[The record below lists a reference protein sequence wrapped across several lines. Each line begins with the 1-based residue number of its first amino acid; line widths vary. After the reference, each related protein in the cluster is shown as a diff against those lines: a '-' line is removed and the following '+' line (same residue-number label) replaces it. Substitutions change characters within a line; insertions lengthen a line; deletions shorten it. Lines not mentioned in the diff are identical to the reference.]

1 MSHDTQIEDI
11 LAAGGLLEQHFGTYE
26 ERPDQIE
33 MSRLVMRAFDENE
46 AEVIEAGTGIGKSF
60 AYLAPAILHYMETG
74 EKTVIATSTITLQKQ
89 LVDKDIPT
97 LLAALHAD
105 VRHALLMGRSN
116 YLCLRRYYD
125 NSVSQS
131 LFQSL
136 PDSEEGKLAEWV
148 RTTEEGVLGE
158 LTSLPKEVSRSD
170 IACDYELC
178 SGSKCPYNAK
188 CFFFSSRRK
197 AESAGLIV
205 TNHHLLFMDARKR
218 FENDEDYSEK
228 ALLPPYGRLII
239 DECHNSDRNATSLFT
254 VEFSYSA
261 FFWEYR
267 KLLQVKHGVNGSTLI
282 ALAAARGNEDEVLP
296 LTRELEEAEKL
307 ISELNRQLTL
317 SLRGSEQRVD
327 KGNYALFMGKYSTP
341 LLAIKTSLD
350 DISRRLD
357 RLIRGVAFGDDEIHI
372 QQGILSSVNAFS
384 SMSDVIRDFTSIKE
398 WKDRVFF
405 LSRERNRGKE
415 DVKLCIAP
423 IEIAGILRESL
434 FSKLPTIVCLSATLK
449 VDSEFDF
456 FRRQVGLD
464 ERDVLSACYESP
476 FDYRRNLLLL
486 IDQGSVLYRNDQEEA
501 YFAYAT
507 ERIIRAVEAS
517 GGGALVLFT
526 SYKML
531 SYVSE
536 RALERLKDFDIL
548 IQDGKLSRSQLLR
561 RFRDERDSV
570 LFATQSFWEGVD
582 IPGDSLRL
590 VILTKLPYPQVNEPL
605 FKSRCEKLE
614 SEGQNSF
621 MMLSVPSMLMKLKQ
635 GLGRLIRSKDDKGV
649 AYILDGRMNRSRD
662 YFLSQLPE
670 CNCPEDFTDE
680 ALERRI
686 EDFLY

>member
-1 MSHDTQIEDI
+1 MAYLGVAPE
-11 LAAGGLLEQHFGTYE
+11 LLE
-26 ERPDQIE
+26 I
-33 MSRLVMRAFDENE
+33 
-46 AEVIEAGTGIGKSF
+46 
-60 AYLAPAILHYMETG
+60 
-74 EKTVIATSTITLQKQ
+74 
-89 LVDKDIPT
+89 
-97 LLAALHAD
+97 
-105 VRHALLMGRSN
+105 
-116 YLCLRRYYD
+116 
-125 NSVSQS
+125 
-131 LFQSL
+131 
-136 PDSEEGKLAEWV
+136 
-148 RTTEEGVLGE
+148 
-158 LTSLPKEVSRSD
+158 
-170 IACDYELC
+170 
-178 SGSKCPYNAK
+178 
-188 CFFFSSRRK
+188 
-197 AESAGLIV
+197 
-205 TNHHLLFMDARKR
+205 
-218 FENDEDYSEK
+218 
-228 ALLPPYGRLII
+228 
-239 DECHNSDRNATSLFT
+239 
-254 VEFSYSA
+254 
-261 FFWEYR
+261 
-267 KLLQVKHGVNGSTLI
+267 I
-282 ALAAARGNEDEVLP
+282 ALAHGRDEDMYPGVAVVHDDPFARALAY
-296 LTRELEEAEKL
+296 R
-307 ISELNRQLTL
+307 SERLYTG
-317 SLRGSEQRVD
+317 SLAHCFLDAFGDGS
-327 KGNYALFMGKYSTP
+327 G
-341 LLAIKTSLD
+341 LD
-350 DISRRLD
+350 G
-357 RLIRGVAFGDDEIHI
+357 GVAFGDDEIHI

-384 SMSDVIRDFTSIKE
+384 SMSDVIRDFTSIRE

-536 RALERLKDFDIL
+536 RALERLKNFDIL

-670 CNCPEDFTDE
+670 CNCPEDITDE

>member
-1 MSHDTQIEDI
+1 MRDENVIEDI
-11 LAAGGLLEQHFGTYE
+11 LADGGLLARHFGSYE

-33 MSRLVMRAFDENE
+33 MSKLVMRAFDEDS

-60 AYLAPAILHYMETG
+60 AYLAPAILHYQETG

-97 LLAALHAD
+97 LLAALKSD
-105 VRHALLMGRSN
+105 VRYALLMGRSN

-131 LFQSL
+131 LFRSL
-136 PDSEEGKLAEWV
+136 PDSEEGRLAEWV
-148 RTTEEGVLGE
+148 RTTEEGVLDE
-158 LTSLPKEVSRSD
+158 LSSLPRDVSRSD

-178 SGSKCPYNAK
+178 SGPKCPYNGK

-197 AESAGLIV
+197 AENAGLIV

-254 VEFSYSA
+254 TEFSYSA

-267 KLLQVKHGVNGSTLI
+267 KLLQVKHGVTGSTLI

-296 LTRELEEAEKL
+296 LTRELEEAEKM
-307 ISELNRQLTL
+307 IHELNRQLVT

-350 DISRRLD
+350 DIARRLD
-357 RLIRGVAFGDDEIHI
+357 RLIKGVAFSDDEIYV
-372 QQGILSSVNAFS
+372 QQGITSSINAFS
-384 SMSDVIRDFTSIKE
+384 SLSEVIKDFTSVRE
-398 WKDRVFF
+398 WKDRVYY
-405 LSRERNRGKE
+405 LSRERNRVRE

-423 IEIAGILRESL
+423 IEISGLLRESL

-464 ERDVLSACYESP
+464 EREVLSACYESP

-501 YFAYAT
+501 YFEYAS
-507 ERIIRAVEAS
+507 ERIIRAVSAS

-531 SYVSE
+531 SYASE
-536 RALERLKDFDIL
+536 RAKERLKDFDIL
-548 IQDGKLSRSQLLR
+548 VQDGTLSRSQLLR
-561 RFRDERDSV
+561 RFKEERDSV

-605 FKSRCEKLE
+605 FKSRCEKLD
-614 SEGQNSF
+614 SEGKNSF